1 MPKFPAGPVLF
12 GSTLRVRV
20 AVSPAEPDGETLDLL
35 SMLLPINTGC
45 KRIPSCGQLRS
56 AIGNG
61 QVFYA
66 CQLRGRR
73 NRVDRQRV
81 CMGVRTGNRKLS
93 SPGCGERSSSKP
105 MRMPIRSLP
114 RRFWLPARS
123 LKSCSSRIGV
133 GDQANRSWPVGAIS
147 YTVERTSILSASTHR
162 PRRALPPSPSRP
174 GSARKRLPAA
184 PRRTERRARPGP
196 RPGRPRRHRG

>member
-45 KRIPSCGQLRS
+45 KRIPSCGQFRS
-56 AIGNG
+56 SIGNG

-81 CMGVRTGNRKLS
+81 CLGVRTGNGKLGDCADGFGRHEDGAGLDWQGGGRS
-93 SPGCGERSSSKP
+93 CTGSAGEEDNDDRQESVTSAGGHDLLACLLAWRLTCVVVDRGGVRRAVAWERSLLVMLLVTTPK
-105 MRMPIRSLP
+105 
-114 RRFWLPARS
+114 
-123 LKSCSSRIGV
+123 
-133 GDQANRSWPVGAIS
+133 NRQDSDHFHD
-147 YTVERTSILSASTHR
+147 YR
-162 PRRALPPSPSRP
+162 P
-174 GSARKRLPAA
+174 
-184 PRRTERRARPGP
+184 
-196 RPGRPRRHRG
+196 